1 MRSCL
6 SFFLGLNWGWL
17 GCAST
22 SLRPFLI
29 LCCSFALPFAT
40 LWTQDARAQPLP
52 TVRLEYRFESGERMA
67 MDVAHRALTETTI
80 GSTTQSTETATDSTK
95 LWSIVAVDPQGLITI
110 EHSVIDVTMTS
121 RTSDRGQ
128 VRWSSR
134 GNEPPPPG
142 YESVKQNLGVP
153 LSRLVIDRTGRV
165 IDRQD
170 MRPNPP
176 SNTGDLMIVPLPDGD
191 VAVGAEWIVPQE
203 VVVEVPDG
211 PRKAVRTR
219 LRYQLKEVR
228 DHIAVIHVDTTVL
241 TPLDDPRLEARLLER
256 IWDGTVKF
264 DIQQGRV
271 IHRTTGIDRRVVGFG
286 GPDSSLHYKASLE
299 EKALMEEKSLVKEK
313 SLVTEKAQP

>member
-6 SFFLGLNWGWL
+6 SFVPGRGWIEL
-17 GCAST
+17 ACAST
-22 SLRPFLI
+22 GLRCFLI
-29 LCCSFALPFAT
+29 LCCLFALPFVT
-40 LWTQDARAQPLP
+40 LLAQDAGGHPLQ
-52 TVRLEYRFESGERMA
+52 TVRLEYRFEAGERMT

-80 GSTTQSTETATDSTK
+80 GGTTQSTETATDSTK
-95 LWSIVAVDPQGLITI
+95 LWSVVAVDPQGLATI
-110 EHSVIDVTMTS
+110 EHSVNDVTMTS

-142 YESVKQNLGVP
+142 YEAVKENLGVP

-170 MRPNPP
+170 MRPHPP
-176 SNTGDLMIVPLPDGD
+176 SNTGDLMVVPLPDGN

-228 DHIAVIHVDTTVL
+228 DHVAVIHVDTTVL

-256 IWDGTVKF
+256 IWDGTIVF
-264 DIQQGRV
+264 DIARGRV

-299 EKALMEEKSLVKEK
+299 EKAIRKEKAIVKEK
-313 SLVTEKAQP
+313 AKP